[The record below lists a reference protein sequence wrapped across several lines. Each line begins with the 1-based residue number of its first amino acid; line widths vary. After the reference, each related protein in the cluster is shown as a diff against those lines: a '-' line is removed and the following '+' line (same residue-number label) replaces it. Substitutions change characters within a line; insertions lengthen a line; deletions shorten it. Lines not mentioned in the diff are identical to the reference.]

1 VAEQYTRSQV
11 EHILGISKRQLN
23 YWEKLRLVRPR
34 ARWGERFYTFRDL
47 ISLRTIQRVTENRIP
62 ARRLWRALRTL
73 QAQTGSSLPL
83 HKVRAMASGREL
95 VLIPPEPH
103 SRPIA
108 PLTGQFV
115 MTFEHPLPP
124 EKVQPM
130 ASFSAEDWFETGVAL
145 ESDSESLPEAAE
157 AYRRAVQSAPDW
169 AEARM
174 RLGSALYQLD
184 RLPEAARA
192 FRSALKLE
200 PENAGVHLSLG
211 CVLYGMGCINAAIR
225 HLGRAVRL
233 APRYAQAHLNLALA
247 YQSRGDQKAAWQH
260 WSAYLRF
267 EPEGPWADYAR
278 VQLGRRCDSVSSPKT
293 IPFHKTE

>member
-11 EHILGISKRQLN
+11 ERILGVSKRQLN

-34 ARWGERFYTFRDL
+34 ARWGERFYTFCDL

-62 ARRLWRALRTL
+62 ARRLWRALRSL

-83 HKVRAMASGREL
+83 HKLRAMASGREL
-95 VLIPPEPH
+95 VLIPPGPQ

-115 MTFEHPLPP
+115 MAFEHPLPAG
-124 EKVQPM
+124 KVRPM
-130 ASFSAEDWFETGVAL
+130 ASFDAEEWFETGVAL
-145 ESDSESLPEAAE
+145 ESDSESLPEAAQ
-157 AYRRAVQSAPDW
+157 AYRRAIQSAPDW
-169 AEARM
+169 PEAWM
-174 RLGSALYQLD
+174 RLGGALYQLN

-225 HLGRAVRL
+225 HLYRAVRL
-233 APRYAQAHLNLALA
+233 DPRFALAHLNLALA
-247 YQSRGDQKAAWQH
+247 YETRGNQEAARQH
-260 WSAYLRF
+260 WSTYLRF

-278 VQLGRRCDSVSSPKT
+278 LQLGHCSDSVSSPKT
-293 IPFHKTE
+293 IPCHKTE